1 MRLENAVAV
10 VFEPDHSV
18 TPVLGLIPRMF
29 SGSGT
34 GLGMR
39 LPSSVK
45 WSLWEFSFHVV
56 LAKKITL
63 FVFPLGFQL
72 KVFQRT
78 PPNTR
83 KVRISSVLL
92 CPSKL
97 YSEIVGTGCDRNKHC

>member
-1 MRLENAVAV
+1 MSAVRESSCSC
-10 VFEPDHSV
+10 EPNHGI
-18 TPVLGLIPRMF
+18 TPELGLIPRTF

-34 GLGMR
+34 GLGIR
-39 LPSSVK
+39 LPRSVK
-45 WSLWEFSFHVV
+45 WSLWEIF
-56 LAKKITL
+56 LPRCLNIENNL

-92 CPSKL
+92 RPSKL